1 MASPKP
7 SELVS
12 RREAAR
18 LLGCTSVTVDK
29 IAARNGLRMRQIP
42 GHNRKF
48 LFRAELD
55 ALLAAAVG
63 GAENRM
69 EARA

>member
-1 MASPKP
+1 MQTPKP

-18 LLGCTSVTVDK
+18 LLGCHSVTVDK
-29 IAARNGLRMRQIP
+29 IAARNGLRIRQIP

-48 LFRAELD
+48 FYRSELNV
-55 ALLAAAVG
+55 LLAAADN
-63 GAENRM
+63 ATTM